1 MAAGGWIGR
10 DRHALRCGPDPY
22 LGRIRI
28 LHCGRVPH
36 RRGPDDHRAD
46 VVGVAQFRRSGKRK
60 YRNQPVF
67 WEGIRFD
74 SKLEMS
80 RYKQLRLLERAGKIS
95 DLETQARIPLHV
107 DGQKIGHYVA
117 DFRYM
122 MG

>member
-1 MAAGGWIGR
+1 M
-10 DRHALRCGPDPY
+10 C
-22 LGRIRI
+22 
-28 LHCGRVPH
+28 
-36 RRGPDDHRAD
+36 
-46 VVGVAQFRRSGKRK
+46 VAQFRRSGKRK

-122 MG
+122 MGSEVVVEDTKSSATKTPLYNWKKKHVLAEYGIKIIEIERK